1 MRAFTVKLRLLL
13 LTATLNL
20 LSSCGLSKAVIFFFV
35 PEHIEYEAAGEC
47 YGIEN
52 QPRERLLITD
62 CGGYLNIISST
73 VTLGLSLSSEDKA
86 SAYIEVAKEY
96 LDTNMKV
103 AKLRNFLTWRQ
114 NFEIFYS
121 CIDRLWLKNRIFSDL

>member
-1 MRAFTVKLRLLL
+1 MKLRLLL

-20 LSSCGLSKAVIFFFV
+20 LSSCGLSKAVEYSFFV

-62 CGGYLNIISST
+62 CGGYLNVISST

-96 LDTNMKV
+96 LDTKYESCQV
-103 AKLRNFLTWRQ
+103 TKFSDLGGRI
-114 NFEIFYS
+114 FEIFYS
-121 CIDRLWLKNRIFSDL
+121 CTDKAEARE

>member
-1 MRAFTVKLRLLL
+1 MWA
-13 LTATLNL
+13 
-20 LSSCGLSKAVIFFFV
+20 SKAVEYSFFV
-35 PEHIEYEAAGEC
+35 PEHIEYEVAGEC

-62 CGGYLNIISST
+62 CGGYLNVISST

-96 LDTNMKV
+96 LETKYESCQV
-103 AKLRNFLTWRQ
+103 TKLSTWEA

-121 CIDRLWLKNRIFSDL
+121 CTDKAEAQE